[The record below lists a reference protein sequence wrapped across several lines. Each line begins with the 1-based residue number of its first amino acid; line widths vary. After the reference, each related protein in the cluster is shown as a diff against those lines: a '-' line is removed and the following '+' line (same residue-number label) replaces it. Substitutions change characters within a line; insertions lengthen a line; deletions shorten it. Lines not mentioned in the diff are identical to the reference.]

1 MEEVNIASYYKEYD
15 SSVYASIEAGKTA
28 AEGYYEVCK
37 RLLDIFLALIG
48 LIVGIPLMIIFGA
61 IIMIETPGAAIYTQ
75 TRVGKGGKIFT
86 IYKLRSMG
94 DDAEKNGAQWAQQND
109 PRVTKVGAFI
119 RKTRI
124 DEIPQVFNVLKGDMS
139 IVGPRPERPSFT
151 LKFNKD
157 IPRFISRLH
166 VKPGLT
172 GWAQVNGG
180 YDMTPREKWEADMY
194 YIENCNLMMDLRI
207 IFKTVRIVLTG
218 EGAR

>member
-1 MEEVNIASYYKEYD
+1 MEEVNISSYYREYD
-15 SSVYASIEAGKTA
+15 AGAYTSIEAGKTA
-28 AEGYYEVCK
+28 SEGYYEVCK
-37 RLLDIFLALIG
+37 RIVDIFLALIG
-48 LIVGIPLMIIFGA
+48 MVVGIPLIIIFGTV
-61 IIMIETPGAAIYTQ
+61 IMIETPGAAIYTQ
-75 TRVGKGGKIFT
+75 TRVGKSGKIFT

-94 DDAEKNGAQWAQQND
+94 TDAEINGAQWAQQND
-109 PRVTKVGAFI
+109 PRITKVGAFI

-139 IVGPRPERPSFT
+139 IVGPRPERPNFT
-151 LKFNKD
+151 LDFNKD
-157 IPRFISRLH
+157 IPGFVYRLQ

-180 YDMTPREKWEADMY
+180 YNMTPREKWEADMY
-194 YIENCNLMMDLRI
+194 YIENHGLMMDLRI